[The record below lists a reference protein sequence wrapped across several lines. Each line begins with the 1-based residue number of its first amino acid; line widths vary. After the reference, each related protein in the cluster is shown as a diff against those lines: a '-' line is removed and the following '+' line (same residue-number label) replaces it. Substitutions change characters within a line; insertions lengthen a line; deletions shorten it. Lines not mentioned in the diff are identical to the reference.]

1 MSCDFWSFISFGKF
15 EIQKGPWGSGASW
28 RIARW
33 FTYSVFQTKI
43 LVYTVKQVTGLVFLI
58 LIWMNTHGISIV
70 AGYFMTVFQAKTWY
84 RITFN
89 LKPHEFKI
97 FRSWTYF
104 SSLLFQ
110 RSTKHIWPLWWYDD
124 DDDWFASLW
133 WEHRN
138 ILENC
143 AIKLCW
149 GETSSKLC
157 IVVKTE
163 LSLLC
168 GLATAK

>member
-1 MSCDFWSFISFGKF
+1 M
-15 EIQKGPWGSGASW
+15 
-28 RIARW
+28 
-33 FTYSVFQTKI
+33 
-43 LVYTVKQVTGLVFLI
+43 
-58 LIWMNTHGISIV
+58 SIV
-70 AGYFMTVFQAKTWY
+70 AGYFMTIVSSQTWN
-84 RITFN
+84 RNTFN
-89 LKPHEFKI
+89 LKLHEFKI
-97 FRSWTYF
+97 FRDGHILC
-104 SSLLFQ
+104 SLLFQ

-143 AIKLCW
+143 AITLCW

-168 GLATAK
+168 GLATAKQAPVESTILSDYTRWNVTFFFCAAFFLKNFRLFLRIKMMLFLIKILSHDGWDL